1 MVVSLHRGLRN
12 FLGTCCLQGPS
23 DVFYSWKEQ
32 SAPAACF
39 STLLCRIM
47 DAGSM
52 GGETLSYF
60 SFFVRGGG
68 YLTELVGGRSL
79 KCPSG
84 TPKRGLLSGKDSLGK
99 PPRPLQC
106 VSMQNRV

>member
-12 FLGTCCLQGPS
+12 FLRTCCLQGPS

-39 STLLCRIM
+39 STLRSRIM
-47 DAGSM
+47 DAGSR

-60 SFFVRGGG
+60 SFFVRGGVLNG
-68 YLTELVGGRSL
+68 VGGRQITEVSL
-79 KCPSG
+79 WDTKSR
-84 TPKRGLLSGKDSLGK
+84 TPFWQG
-99 PPRPLQC
+99 
-106 VSMQNRV
+106 